1 MIRRKGMKRTP
12 KRLAALTLVC
22 LAVLASSADEMTFIF
37 RRIYQQ
43 AETLRQKEA
52 ATLAILSRED
62 PGNAAVLEYILEDL
76 LKTGP
81 EVAKGSPDR
90 QIWNNLVR
98 RTVGALGTLRYVEAA
113 PFAWDAYAQA
123 DDPLTRA
130 EALMALGNMRALEY
144 TERIALV
151 LRNLNFEPVQDREAG
166 EKTAFGAILALEK
179 LRDPAGF
186 APVFF
191 ASEGW
196 YTRRVRDQALRSLP
210 LLAEDPTD
218 PVRQLIL
225 EESLDRKLKAFD
237 LHAASKAP
245 DERKIEIARLALQ
258 RGIEIKARDRAEGT
272 RLRDLRVRGMRSL
285 VALKAGGGASTV
297 WLQEAFKLGETDER
311 LLALQALGTDA
322 SDPSA
327 RVLADILLELDAQ
340 QRAGIA
346 DEVRNR
352 VAAAAIQYAGTTRNR
367 LVRPALTAISLN
379 DKWSNSLIRAAQDA
393 LKELP

>member
-1 MIRRKGMKRTP
+1 MKRIH
-12 KRLAALTLVC
+12 RILAALALIG
-22 LAVLASSADEMTFIF
+22 LAASAAPADEMTFIY

-52 ATLAILSRED
+52 ATQAILVRED
-62 PGNAAVLEYILEDL
+62 PGDAAVLEYILEDL

-81 EVAKGSPDR
+81 EIAKGSPDR

-98 RTVGALGTLRYVEAA
+98 AAVGTLGTLRYVEAA
-113 PFAWDAYAQA
+113 PFAWDAYGQA

-144 TERIALV
+144 AERISLV
-151 LRNLNFEPVQDREAG
+151 LRNLNFEPVRDREAG
-166 EKTAFGAILALEK
+166 EKVAFGAILALEK
-179 LRDPAGF
+179 LRDPVGF

-225 EESLDRKLKAFD
+225 EESLERKLKAFD

-245 DERKIEIARLALQ
+245 EEKKIEIARLALQ

-272 RLRDLRVRGMRSL
+272 RLRDLRIRGMRSL
-285 VALKAGGGASTV
+285 VTLKAGGGASTV
-297 WLQEAFKLGETDER
+297 WIREAFKLGETDER

-322 SDPSA
+322 SDASA
-327 RVLADILLELDAQ
+327 SALVDILLELDAQ
-340 QRAGIA
+340 QRAGIT

-352 VAAAAIQYAGTTRNR
+352 IAAAAIQYAASTRNP
-367 LVRPALTAISLN
+367 LVRPALTAVSLN
-379 DKWSNSLIRAAQDA
+379 EKWSNSLIRAAQDA

>member
-1 MIRRKGMKRTP
+1 MKRSP
-12 KRLAALTLVC
+12 KILAALALAC
-22 LAVLASSADEMTFIF
+22 LTALASAADEMTFIY

-52 ATLAILSRED
+52 AALAVVSRDD
-62 PGNAAVLEYILEDL
+62 PGTASVLEYILGDL
-76 LKTGP
+76 LRSGP
-81 EVAKGSPDR
+81 EVAKGSQDR
-90 QIWNNLVR
+90 QVWNNLVR
-98 RTVGALGTLRYVEAA
+98 TTVGALGTARYVEAA
-113 PFAWDAYAQA
+113 PLAWDAFNQSE
-123 DDPLTRA
+123 DPLVRA

-144 TERIALV
+144 AERIALV

-179 LRDPAGF
+179 LRDPVGF

-210 LLAEDPTD
+210 LLAEDPTE
-218 PVRQLIL
+218 PVRRLIL
-225 EESLDRKLKAFD
+225 EESLDRKLRAFD

-245 DERKIEIARLALQ
+245 EERKIEIARLALQ

-272 RLRDLRVRGMRSL
+272 KLRDLRVRGLRSL
-285 VALKAGGGASTV
+285 VALKARGGASTD
-297 WLQEAFKLGETDER
+297 WIREAFRLGETDER

-327 RVLADILLELDAQ
+327 RVLAEILLELDAQ

-352 VAAAAIQYAGTTRNR
+352 IAAAAIQYAGATRNR
-367 LVRPALTAISLN
+367 LVRPALTAVSLN